1 MPSRQK
7 RVRDLLT
14 SRDTFATTMLVLVID
29 KYGTEALN
37 WAPETLKL
45 EIQDDFAIDELSK
58 ESFDRLMAAI
68 QVVTSDDFYK
78 RLPTFIFLCNVLS
91 GSNPDAFD
99 PADARECAWAMTEAM
114 LLSPPEQGDE
124 NPYSAE
130 IRYYLGAILDD
141 EGIRDPPDLLRLG
154 IRDTSTGHAD
164 FSDMSLEEPSMFA
177 AEFQMQADKSRE
189 IKEMLQTLLR
199 ELFDQLEA
207 IELVNG
213 DSNKLLERVQGNLN
227 SA

>member
-1 MPSRQK
+1 M
-7 RVRDLLT
+7 
-14 SRDTFATTMLVLVID
+14 
-29 KYGTEALN
+29 
-37 WAPETLKL
+37 
-45 EIQDDFAIDELSK
+45 
-58 ESFDRLMAAI
+58 
-68 QVVTSDDFYK
+68 
-78 RLPTFIFLCNVLS
+78 
-91 GSNPDAFD
+91 
-99 PADARECAWAMTEAM
+99 
-114 LLSPPEQGDE
+114 
-124 NPYSAE
+124 
-130 IRYYLGAILDD
+130 
-141 EGIRDPPDLLRLG
+141 RLG